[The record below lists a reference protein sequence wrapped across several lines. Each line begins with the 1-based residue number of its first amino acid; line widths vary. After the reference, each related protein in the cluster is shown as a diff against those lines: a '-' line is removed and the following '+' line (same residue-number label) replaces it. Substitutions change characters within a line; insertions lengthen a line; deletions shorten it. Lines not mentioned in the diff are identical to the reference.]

1 VNICLGTDGP
11 CSNNNLNLFEE
22 MKVTAIVQKN
32 AYHTPA
38 AFPADQIWNIATI
51 GAYRTFGLDM
61 GLHEGA
67 LADLALIDLRKPW
80 LCPQSNIISH
90 LVYSMTGSVD
100 TTIVN
105 GKVLMLNGVIPGATE
120 ILEKAQEH
128 FEKLIN

>member
-1 VNICLGTDGP
+1 L
-11 CSNNNLNLFEE
+11 SLFEE

-38 AFPADQIWNIATI
+38 AFSADQIWKIATEN
-51 GAYRTFGLDM
+51 AYMATKLNI

-67 LADLALIDLRKPW
+67 LADMALIDLHKPW

-90 LVYSMTGSVD
+90 LVYSMTGGVD

-105 GKVLMLNGVIPGATE
+105 GRILMRDGVVPGEAE
-120 ILEKAQEH
+120 IMKKAQER
-128 FEKLIN
+128 FERLTS